1 MKPNEKMMM
10 FEQLNHDYVLS
21 TDLFYDVLEQC
32 DALKSDYHKY
42 MTTQPVDCDKELLRL
57 PDADYDLCCALLT
70 MLLREDH
77 FSNGSFVIR
86 QRRKQVKPII
96 ERIICLLSVN
106 GVTHINSFSEKALKA
121 LNGYYVYALADP
133 RDNKIFYVGKG
144 TDNRVFSHEIESQKS
159 QRSEKNKLKKIR
171 EIEYSGFYVKRL
183 IVNYG
188 LTEREAYIA
197 EATLIN
203 ILNFMPEINLTN
215 EASGHHVHECLTA
228 EEFELLHGAVH
239 LKIEDIKHSILII
252 KINKLYRRGMSSDEL
267 YDTVRGFWA
276 ASLNSIKKRKVE
288 YVFGVY
294 NGLIV
299 AVYKPDEWH
308 YGYENIDI
316 PQKSILKEEDYEKI
330 KNRIYFI
337 CKNHQNLDKEGL
349 FYLDKSIT
357 NLEVNQSSQNP
368 IGYLSPI
375 K

>member
-10 FEQLNHDYVLS
+10 FEQLNHDYVLG

-276 ASLNSIKKRKVE
+276 ASLN
-288 YVFGVY
+288 
-294 NGLIV
+294 
-299 AVYKPDEWH
+299 
-308 YGYENIDI
+308 
-316 PQKSILKEEDYEKI
+316 
-330 KNRIYFI
+330 
-337 CKNHQNLDKEGL
+337 
-349 FYLDKSIT
+349 
-357 NLEVNQSSQNP
+357 
-368 IGYLSPI
+368 
-375 K
+375 